1 MSNQYLTMH
10 NSWDA
15 NLMVPLIVA
24 KFRQDVL
31 YVEPMWGV
39 KIHRV
44 VADRTAIPG
53 KPHEMDLDDANFR
66 KIQAGDLPLV
76 YQVRFND
83 FIFAKTFSEA
93 AWTFEKYELP
103 RSANVIRI
111 EYQGRESETSL
122 GPVCVIESRLVD

>member
-24 KFRQDVL
+24 KFRLESL
-31 YVEPMWGV
+31 YTDPRWGV

-44 VADRTAIPG
+44 NADGIAIPG
-53 KPHEMDLDDANFR
+53 KPHELDLDDANFR
-66 KIQAGDLPLV
+66 KIQTGPIPLV

-83 FIFAKTFSEA
+83 FIFARSFSETS
-93 AWTFEKYELP
+93 WTFEKYELP
-103 RSANVIRI
+103 RVAKVIRI

-122 GPVCVIESRLVD
+122 GPVCVIESRLVE

>member
-1 MSNQYLTMH
+1 MSNHYLTIH

-24 KFRQDVL
+24 KFRLDAL

-44 VADRTAIPG
+44 VADGAAVPG
-53 KPHEMDLDDANFR
+53 KPHEQDLDDANFR
-66 KIQAGDLPLV
+66 KIQARDLPLV

-83 FIFAKTFSEA
+83 FIFAKTFTEA

-103 RSANVIRI
+103 RAAKIIRI
-111 EYQGRESETSL
+111 EYQGRESDTSL
-122 GPVCVIESRLVD
+122 GPVCIVESRLAD